1 MLGHGGEEQG
11 EVYVD
16 QFKRQVEQARSIDG
30 NGNGN
35 GNGSLPSSKDDISS
49 ILLRK
54 RRCIPCIPCIR
65 CMFDFVRLLALP
77 LGVLVSD

>member
-1 MLGHGGEEQG
+1 MEERTR
-11 EVYVD
+11 EERYMSISLSD
-16 QFKRQVEQARSIDG
+16 RWNKRVVDG

-35 GNGSLPSSKDDISS
+35 GNGSLPSSKDDKSS
-49 ILLRK
+49 IVLRK
-54 RRCIPCIPCIR
+54 RRCIR